1 MSDRVQSDRRVVG
14 LVSALT
20 LAVSRAAESPETA
33 SLDAPY
39 RFERPG
45 LLAIS
50 YWLLAQKPIGHS
62 PIANSQ

>member
-33 SLDAPY
+33 SLDGP
-39 RFERPG
+39 
-45 LLAIS
+45 
-50 YWLLAQKPIGHS
+50 
-62 PIANSQ
+62 